1 MGAPRGSNIR
11 VSGKAAAGASLVAR
25 AGARAGPRDTSWDG
39 PRFVRYSASVHL
51 VVPPGGIFRETRR
64 IELGPRPLSIGRA
77 ESCDVRLDVP
87 GVDGEH
93 AKVSEVALVAMGPD
107 CAIGDVPLDAGGRRL
122 VMPGDE
128 IQIGS
133 VVLALEG
140 EDPSLLPQTTEDAQ
154 AGSALGRPRL
164 ARQTGLVGPR
174 IRVVEGSNFGDELV
188 LAEEGRPYV
197 VGRAPKCDLV
207 LEDREVSRE
216 HVKLV
221 RKGYRVYLHDP
232 SSTRGSWLGR
242 AAVYQGSTVE
252 WTRPRMLKVGAT
264 VLALELPEEV
274 RRAAP
279 PAQASAPMTPPP
291 RARTGGFGSTPAP
304 PHPAAPSSPSPLPS
318 PSSAPDSIP
327 PAYAPTPV
335 VVVSSGPGGA
345 AAVGHGAASLDEGS
359 ASGVRPGGASSST
372 PPPRSPRRTAWKK
385 NGAPLGRGAG
395 LLLLLL
401 AGVAVL
407 GAILVVF
414 SLME

>member
-1 MGAPRGSNIR
+1 M
-11 VSGKAAAGASLVAR
+11 
-25 AGARAGPRDTSWDG
+25 
-39 PRFVRYSASVHL
+39 
-51 VVPPGGIFRETRR
+51 RR

-87 GVDGEH
+87 GVDDEH

-128 IQIGS
+128 VQIGS

-140 EDPSLLPQTTEDAQ
+140 EDPSLLPPRAEDAPQ
-154 AGSALGRPRL
+154 SPALGRLRPVP
-164 ARQTGLVGPR
+164 LVGPR

-216 HVKLV
+216 HLKLV

-264 VLALELPEEV
+264 VLSLELPEEV

-291 RARTGGFGSTPAP
+291 RSRTGGFGSTPAP
-304 PHPAAPSSPSPLPS
+304 PLTAAPYSSPSSSPS
-318 PSSAPDSIP
+318 PSSAPDSMP
-327 PAYAPTPV
+327 PAYTPAPV
-335 VVVSSGPGGA
+335 MVVSSGPGGA
-345 AAVGHGAASLDEGS
+345 AALTHGAASLDEGS
-359 ASGVRPGGASSST
+359 ASGVRPGVASAST
-372 PPPRSPRRTAWKK
+372 PPPGSPRRTAWKK
-385 NGAPLGRGAG
+385 KGATIGRGAG

-401 AGVAVL
+401 AGAAVL
-407 GAILVVF
+407 GVILVVF